1 MFYTSSSQ
9 EKKETIKGSGVA
21 SFVREAEYQRDG
33 RAVGNAAPAELQR
46 WGGAT
51 EVRIREGNATG
62 QERRI
67 DPEDAAYAD
76 VQQVIL
82 SGLEKKDLVATDG
95 KNGL

>member
-1 MFYTSSSQ
+1 M
-9 EKKETIKGSGVA
+9 
-21 SFVREAEYQRDG
+21 
-33 RAVGNAAPAELQR
+33 GNAAPAELQR

-51 EVRIREGNATG
+51 EVRMREGNATG

-67 DPEDAAYAD
+67 DPEDAGYAD

-82 SGLEKKDLVATDG
+82 SGLEKRDLLATDG